1 MELDD
6 LKRAVEVAET
16 ASDRNVGSDYM
27 LGLIARGVFHLAL
40 QVGLLREQLGKQFE
54 IREPEKRLKPRA

>member
-40 QVGLLREQLGKQFE
+40 QVGLLREDFRKAKG
-54 IREPEKRLKPRA
+54 LK